1 MRRKQVNKDCILGRL
16 AILTTAIIWG
26 TSFVVLKE
34 TLNEIP
40 THYVLAY
47 RFSGAAV
54 LMLLLGL
61 KKLEKIDRAY
71 VKGGVI
77 MGILLYFAYTIQTYG
92 LYYTT
97 PSKNAFL
104 TTSYCVLVPFIY
116 WVLTKRKPSI
126 YNFIAA
132 AICLAGVGFVT
143 LHNDKGV
150 NIGDVLTVC
159 SGLFYALHII
169 ATSKHVKGRSVVALT
184 LIQFATAGVL
194 SWISALLT
202 DPIPTGVSAGSKW
215 SIVYLCVMCTAGCY
229 VLQTYGQKH
238 TPPSTVAVIMTL
250 EAVFG
255 ALISVFFYD
264 EVLTPKLLLGFLMI
278 FIAVIISETELGFLR
293 RKRPVDKIIM
303 EPVDT

>member
-1 MRRKQVNKDCILGRL
+1 MRKIEVNKDCVLGRL
-16 AILTTAIIWG
+16 ALLMTTIIWG

-34 TLNEIP
+34 TLNEVP

-47 RFSGAAV
+47 RFSGAAI
-54 LMLLLGL
+54 LMLLMGFKEL
-61 KKLEKIDRAY
+61 KKIDRMY

-97 PSKNAFL
+97 PGKNAFL
-104 TTSYCVLVPFIY
+104 TTSYCVLVPFLY
-116 WVLTKRKPSI
+116 WVLTKRRPSI

-143 LHNDKGV
+143 LHNDKGI

-169 ATSKHVKGRSVVALT
+169 ATSKHVKGKSVVALIM
-184 LIQFATAGVL
+184 IQFTTAGVL

-202 DPIPTGVSAGSKW
+202 DPIPTEVSAASKW
-215 SIVYLCVMCTAGCY
+215 SIVYLCVICTAGCY
-229 VLQTYGQKH
+229 ALQTYGQKH
-238 TPPSTVAVIMTL
+238 TPPSTAAVIMTL

-255 ALISVFFYD
+255 ALISVLFYD
-264 EVLTPKLLLGFLMI
+264 EVLTPKLILGFFLI
-278 FIAVIISETELGFLR
+278 FIAVITSETELSFLR
-293 RKRPVDKIIM
+293 RKKWVNNEIMRPADS
-303 EPVDT
+303 